1 MKRKLVVSLMAVAA
15 LVALTWGLVTATTS
29 SSTPSFAS
37 TATYE
42 VSITN
47 LTRGQPLSPIFIATH
62 LKDAGPLYT
71 LGQPASAELAALA
84 EDADTAGVMAAWNP
98 EANAM
103 INETRLVTGAA
114 GPIRPGETV
123 TATFTVSG
131 TVRYISLASMLVSTN
146 DAFIGANGVEL
157 YDRRMTLVGY
167 DAGSEANTEDC
178 AYVPGPPCGSHVHD
192 DTNEAEGFVH
202 VHAGIHGGSG
212 LDPAQHDW
220 RNPVALLVIERI
232 D

>member
-47 LTRGQPLSPIFIATH
+47 LTRGQPLSPVFIATH
-62 LKDAGPLYT
+62 LKGADPLYT
-71 LGQPASAELAALA
+71 LGQPASAALAALA
-84 EDADTAGVMAAWNP
+84 EDANTASILAAWNP
-98 EANAM
+98 ETNAM
-103 INETRLVTGAA
+103 VNETRLVTGNA
-114 GPIRPGETV
+114 GSIRPGETV

-220 RNPVALLVIERI
+220 RNPVAVMVIERI

>member
-15 LVALTWGLVTATTS
+15 LVALTWGLVTAASS

-123 TATFTVSG
+123 TATFEVSG
-131 TVRYISLASMLVSTN
+131 TVRYLTLASMLVSTN

-157 YDRRMTLVGY
+157 YDRRLTLVGY

-192 DTNEAEGFVH
+192 DTNEPEGFVH

-220 RNPVALLVIERI
+220 RNPVAVMVIERI
-232 D
+232 S

>member
-15 LVALTWGLVTATTS
+15 LVALTWGLVTAASS

-123 TATFTVSG
+123 TATFEVSG
-131 TVRYISLASMLVSTN
+131 TVRYLTLASMLVSTN

>member
-15 LVALTWGLVTATTS
+15 LVALTWGLVTAAS
-29 SSTPSFAS
+29 SNGAPALAS

-47 LTRGQPLSPIFIATH
+47 LTRGQPLSPIFMATH

-123 TATFTVSG
+123 TATFEVSG
-131 TVRYISLASMLVSTN
+131 TVRYLTLASMLVSTN

>member
-1 MKRKLVVSLMAVAA
+1 MKRKLAVSLMAVAA
-15 LVALTWGLVTATTS
+15 LAALTWGMVIAG
-29 SSTPSFAS
+29 SSTDSAES

-47 LTRGQPLSPIFIATH
+47 LTPGQPLSPIFMATH
-62 LKDAGPLYT
+62 LKGAGPLYT
-71 LGQPASAELAALA
+71 LGQPASADLAALA
-84 EDADTAGVMAAWNP
+84 EDADAAGLMGAWNP
-98 EANAM
+98 ETNASVSEVQFAKSD
-103 INETRLVTGAA
+103 I
-114 GPIRPGETV
+114 GPILPGKTV

-131 TVRYISLASMLVSTN
+131 QARYLSLASMLVNTN

-157 YDRRMTLVGY
+157 YNRRLTLVGY

-178 AYVPGPPCGSHVHD
+178 AYVPGPPCGGHVHD

-220 RNPVALLVIERI
+220 RNPVAIMVIERL